1 MSKFFSRKILMLCV
15 LALAG
20 CDLMFIVFF
29 FEESAVSKKLKEIG
43 VGEYKYLEEIYNGQ
57 WEKVCVLLPYY
68 EGVIGLSDKEKEA
81 FIDKKI
87 AQSGL
92 VVSEALWH
100 LLFFRN
106 AHDDDY
112 FDYISFIAGEEL
124 DAMQQ
129 HHNFSQKKIDD
140 FNKAGFSP
148 AYCAE
153 RNQAVMFK
161 SKDKWKGHT
170 FIYITLGVIDQ

>member
-43 VGEYKYLEEIYNGQ
+43 FGEYKYLEEIYNGQ

-68 EGVIGLSDKEKEA
+68 EGVIGLSDEKKKA
-81 FIDKKI
+81 FINEKI
-87 AQSGL
+87 TQSGL
-92 VVSEALWH
+92 VVSEGLWH

-112 FDYISFIAGEEL
+112 FDYISFRIRREL
-124 DAMQQ
+124 GIRQQ

-148 AYCAE
+148 VYCAE

-161 SKDKWKGHT
+161 SKDKWREHT
-170 FIYITLGVIDQ
+170 LIYITLGVIDQ

>member
-1 MSKFFSRKILMLCV
+1 MLCV

-68 EGVIGLSDKEKEA
+68 EGVIGLSDEKKKA
-81 FIDKKI
+81 FINEKI
-87 AQSGL
+87 TQSGL

-106 AHDDDY
+106 AHDDEY
-112 FDYISFIAGEEL
+112 FDYISFREL
-124 DAMQQ
+124 GIRQQ
-129 HHNFSQKKIDD
+129 HHNFSQKHIDD
-140 FNKAGFSP
+140 FKQSGFSP

-153 RNQAVMFK
+153 RNQAAMFK
-161 SKDKWKGHT
+161 SKDEWRKDT
-170 FIYITLGVIDQ
+170 YVEIYMEITLGVIDQ